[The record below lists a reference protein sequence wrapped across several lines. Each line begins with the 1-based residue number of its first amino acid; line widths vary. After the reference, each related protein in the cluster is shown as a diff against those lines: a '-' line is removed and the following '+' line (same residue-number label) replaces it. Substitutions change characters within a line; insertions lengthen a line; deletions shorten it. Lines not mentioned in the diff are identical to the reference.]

1 MIITATLWNTKG
13 WSFSVRYHIN
23 IVAKKFKFKTHKTSP
38 SKVFSQIWKKKI
50 KKNTPW
56 IFFTKFECKRLVI
69 NFKRALF
76 VVIAFKFPLI

>member
-1 MIITATLWNTKG
+1 MINTATLWNTKG

-50 KKNTPW
+50 KKIHLGSFSQNSNAKGW
-56 IFFTKFECKRLVI
+56 
-69 NFKRALF
+69 
-76 VVIAFKFPLI
+76 

>member
-38 SKVFSQIWKKKI
+38 LKSLVKFEKKKI
-50 KKNTPW
+50 KKYPFDLFHKIRMQKAGN
-56 IFFTKFECKRLVI
+56 KF
-69 NFKRALF
+69 
-76 VVIAFKFPLI
+76 